1 MEILVPTTEPADS
14 SKILL
19 TVGEA
24 AVLMGLGRAYV
35 YRLVMHG
42 ELASLK
48 IGRNRRVPHW
58 AQHAFIQEQ
67 MNPYGTGS

>member
-1 MEILVPTTEPADS
+1 MEILVPTAEPADS

-19 TVGEA
+19 TVSEA
-24 AVLMGLGRAYV
+24 AILMGLGRTYV

-58 AQHAFIQEQ
+58 ALHAFIQEQ
-67 MNPYGTGS
+67 MNPYGKAS